1 MKCVYPDYYKDFSC
15 IADKCNHNCCIGWE
29 IDIDDDT
36 FDFYKSL
43 NGELGKRLK
52 ENISCDGAPHFV
64 LEKNNRCPFLNKN
77 NLCDLILE
85 LGDGAVCDICA
96 EHPRFYNEIGE
107 RLEVGIGL
115 CCEEAGRLILSR
127 KEPFSLV
134 CNEPFESDNDMLILR
149 DKVFAILQNREKTI
163 SQRIDQMLAFLDTKM
178 PKKTLLEWVD
188 FLLSL
193 ERLDEGWTKALEF
206 LKNNY
211 KTADACGFDEFMG
224 ERETEYEQL
233 ICYFVYRHFCGA
245 ENIETTKS
253 RAIFAVLGYEII
265 RALGAV
271 IFTQT
276 DEFTF
281 EMLVEL
287 ARLFS
292 SEIEYSE
299 ENFEKIL
306 EELKV

>member
-1 MKCVYPDYYKDFSC
+1 MKFVYPDYYKDFSC

-115 CCEEAGRLILSR
+115 CCEEAGRLILSGL
-127 KEPFSLV
+127 KPFHLECDEPL
-134 CNEPFESDNDMLILR
+134 ESDNEMLILR
-149 DKVFAILQNREKTI
+149 DKIIAILQNREKSI
-163 SQRIDQMLAFLDTKM
+163 SQRVSEMLSFLDAKM
-178 PKKTLLEWVD
+178 PKKSLGEWVN

-193 ERLDEGWTKALEF
+193 ERLDEIWTKALEF

-211 KTADACGFDEFMG
+211 KTADTCRFDEVMR

-233 ICYFVYRHFCGA
+233 LCYFVYRHFCGA
-245 ENIETTKS
+245 ENMSTAKS
-253 RAIFAVLGYEII
+253 RALFAVLGYKII
-265 RALGAV
+265 HALGASV
-271 IFTQT
+271 FTET
-276 DEFTF
+276 GTFTF
-281 EMLVEL
+281 QQQVEL
-287 ARLFS
+287 ARLFC

-299 ENFEKIL
+299 DNFEKIL
-306 EELKV
+306 KEFE